1 MATKF
6 KKTAVAQAAE
16 QVVTQACRALQP
28 VRHDGDDYAPGEVI
42 ELTPVDAEALL
53 ASNAVELE
61 AATLPDLPAA

>member
-16 QVVTQACRALQP
+16 QVVTTAFRALEP
-28 VRHDGDDYAPGEVI
+28 IRHDGDDYAPGDCV
-42 ELTPVDAEALL
+42 ELTPGEAEALL

-61 AATLPDLPAA
+61 ASALPELPGA